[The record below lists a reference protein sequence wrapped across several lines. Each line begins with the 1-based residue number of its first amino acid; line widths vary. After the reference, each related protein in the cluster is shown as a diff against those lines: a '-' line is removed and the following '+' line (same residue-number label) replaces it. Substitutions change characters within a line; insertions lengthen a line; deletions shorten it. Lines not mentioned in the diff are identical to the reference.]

1 MKKLFT
7 VISILLLVFWSF
19 SALGEGIDLSSMSEQ
34 ELIELDI
41 AIREEIANRNPYS
54 DVILY
59 PGVYYVEDDF
69 PVGGYLFHALEDN
82 EEIVRVVNA
91 KTDDDETIAAINVG
105 PGENGHLSLCEGTW
119 LGVFGGSVIIIQQ

>member
-1 MKKLFT
+1 MKRFIA

-41 AIREEIANRNPYS
+41 AIREEIANRDPYS

-59 PGVYYVEDDF
+59 PGHYYAIDDL
-69 PVGGYLFHALEDN
+69 PVGGYIFHAIEDN
-82 EEIVRVVNA
+82 EKSVR
-91 KTDDDETIAAINVG
+91 IINVESDDNEVVG
-105 PGENGHLSLCEGTW
+105 AVNIEPGENGRLRLDEGT
-119 LGVFGGSVIIIQQ
+119 FFAIHDGSVIVIPE